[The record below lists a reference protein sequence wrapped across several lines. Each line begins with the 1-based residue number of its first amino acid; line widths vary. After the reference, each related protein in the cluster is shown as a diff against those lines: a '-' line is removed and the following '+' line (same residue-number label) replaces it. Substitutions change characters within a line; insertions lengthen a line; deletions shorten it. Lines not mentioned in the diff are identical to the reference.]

1 MPGLIETEKDYLET
15 HVVQV
20 LDELR
25 QIFALQLRDNF
36 SESAFIPTKKGNEQ
50 LVKMWRMCV
59 HGAWLLQGAIWDHWV
74 SGRGEN
80 VVDGWL

>member
-1 MPGLIETEKDYLET
+1 MGGWRDQKYRRGPMPGLIETEKDYLET

-50 LVKMWRMCV
+50 LV
-59 HGAWLLQGAIWDHWV
+59 
-74 SGRGEN
+74 
-80 VVDGWL
+80 